1 MRCLSCHKL
10 SLQTFCKRCQT
21 NLLQPTVSKRVCG
34 TLEVYSFFKYQNIE
48 DLLLTKHTPQGFK
61 LYKALAKLSFKP
73 FIEKFM
79 KVDNRIIYVIGID
92 ENIKSGYAHVALL
105 THEMKAKNVKIQHAK
120 LMARNKIN
128 YSGKT
133 LQFRLENPRNFEYKG
148 EKNIEAILVD
158 DIVTTGTTLKEAAS
172 VLKRNGV
179 EVLFALT
186 LAGVEQSATS

>member
-10 SLQTFCKRCQT
+10 SFQTFCKKCQT
-21 NLLQPTVSKRVCG
+21 NLLQPSVSKRSLG

-61 LYKALAKLSFKP
+61 LYKALAELSFKP
-73 FIEKFM
+73 FIQKFM
-79 KVDNRIIYVIGID
+79 KEDSRTIYIVGID
-92 ENIKSGYAHVALL
+92 ENVKSGYAHVALL
-105 THEMKAKNVKIQHAK
+105 THEMKMKNVKVQHAK

-133 LQFRLENPRNFEYKG
+133 LQYRLENPRDFVYTGKKG
-148 EKNIEAILVD
+148 VEVILVD

-186 LAGVEQSATS
+186 LAGVEQS